1 MSTGDRIHISHQFW
15 PGQIA
20 RGLFTGLLTGLAI
33 SLYAEVIFLVT
44 DVNKMNPWL
53 IISIP
58 FGAVLT
64 QYLFKFFGERYRTS
78 TASAI
83 DDINHHKDAHKNWAQ
98 SQVPDNITPQMGI
111 LAFLGATITH
121 LCGASGGKE
130 GAGVQ
135 IGLACSAVI
144 EKCEARIN
152 HMRRR
157 EHDNRSDYY
166 LMCGAAAA
174 FSALFDAPIAGVLFG
189 TQLASPKATRLDA
202 YLPCITSS
210 FSAWVVADLLHCH
223 VLEIPMFGPLDLTYT
238 NLAIV
243 IVFALLTGLYSR
255 LFCFVLHTIRDFF
268 RKKLKNT
275 YLVVALPALILLLF
289 SFATFP
295 IFDTFRYNGLGGDL
309 LYDIIIGRATQLDDL
324 IKLVMVA
331 LTFAAGFVGGEVV
344 PLMIVGAGFGMSMS
358 YLFDM
363 PLSPFAVLGSVG
375 MLSGGTNLPLVCFA
389 LGMELYGYREP
400 TMLFLMVTV
409 SFLASGH
416 SGIYAHQKLP
426 YR

>member
-1 MSTGDRIHISHQFW
+1 MSMSDRLHISHQFW

-20 RGLFTGLLTGLAI
+20 RGLFTGLLSGLAI

-53 IISIP
+53 IIAIP

-121 LCGASGGKE
+121 ICGASGGKE

-135 IGLACSAVI
+135 IGLACSSVV

-152 HMRRR
+152 HMLSR

-202 YLPCITSS
+202 YLPCITAS

-223 VLEIPMFGPLDLTYT
+223 VLEIPMFGPLDLTYS

-243 IVFALLTGLYSR
+243 VVFAVLTGLYSR

-268 RKKLKNT
+268 RKRLRNT
-275 YLVVALPALILLLF
+275 YWVVAWPALLLLLF
-289 SFATFP
+289 SFITFP
-295 IFDTFRYNGLGGDL
+295 ISRS
-309 LYDIIIGRATQLDDL
+309 ATTDW
-324 IKLVMVA
+324 
-331 LTFAAGFVGGEVV
+331 AA
-344 PLMIVGAGFGMSMS
+344 ICC
-358 YLFDM
+358 
-363 PLSPFAVLGSVG
+363 
-375 MLSGGTNLPLVCFA
+375 T
-389 LGMELYGYREP
+389 
-400 TMLFLMVTV
+400 T
-409 SFLASGH
+409 
-416 SGIYAHQKLP
+416 
-426 YR
+426 

>member
-1 MSTGDRIHISHQFW
+1 MSDRLHISHQFW

-20 RGLFTGLLTGLAI
+20 RGLFTGLLSGLAI

-53 IISIP
+53 IIAIP

-83 DDINHHKDAHKNWAQ
+83 DDINHHKDAHKNW
-98 SQVPDNITPQMGI
+98 
-111 LAFLGATITH
+111 
-121 LCGASGGKE
+121 
-130 GAGVQ
+130 VQ
-135 IGLACSAVI
+135 IGLACSSVV

-152 HMRRR
+152 HMLSR

-202 YLPCITSS
+202 YLPCITAS

-223 VLEIPMFGPLDLTYT
+223 VLEIPMFGPLDLTYS

-243 IVFALLTGLYSR
+243 VVFAVLTGLYSR

-268 RKKLKNT
+268 RKRLRNT
-275 YLVVALPALILLLF
+275 YWVVAWPALLLLLF
-289 SFATFP
+289 SFITFP

-309 LYDIIIGRATQLDDL
+309 LYDIIIGRATQMDDL

-389 LGMELYGYREP
+389 LGMELYGYKEP

-409 SFLASGH
+409 SFLASGR